1 MVVQIQTQKIWT
13 FIYLFIYLFIYFLF
27 LYGQNSFL
35 SKIVFK
41 QYNLKEFTES
51 ILEISIKIRRTLSAL
66 SWKKTI
72 LKWLRVF
79 RKIKGMRIPDLLI
92 NFPKFETRINQ
103 PSFFRFCSLD
113 YGEYVQCTYQYL
125 L

>member
-1 MVVQIQTQKIWT
+1 MD
-13 FIYLFIYLFIYFLF
+13 LYLFIYFLF

-41 QYNLKEFTES
+41 QYNLKDFTES
-51 ILEISIKIRRTLSAL
+51 ILEISIKIRRTLSPL

-72 LKWLRVF
+72 LEWLRVF

-103 PSFFRFCSLD
+103 PSFFRFSSLD
-113 YGEYVQCTYQYL
+113 YGEYVQCKYQYL